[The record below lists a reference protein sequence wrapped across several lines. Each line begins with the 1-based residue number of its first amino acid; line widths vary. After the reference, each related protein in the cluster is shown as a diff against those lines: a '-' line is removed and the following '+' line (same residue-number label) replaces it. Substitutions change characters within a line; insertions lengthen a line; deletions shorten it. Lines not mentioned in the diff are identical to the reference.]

1 MKKAVITLGG
11 KQHIVTEGQ
20 ELIVDRIIT
29 DKKSFTVEP
38 LMAIDGD
45 KTSVG
50 APSVK
55 DAKVT
60 VEITDDEVKGE
71 KVLAIR
77 YKSKKRVHKIRG
89 HRQTQNKIVIKK
101 IALV

>member
-29 DKKSFTVEP
+29 DKKSLTLEP
-38 LMAIDGD
+38 LMIIEGE
-45 KTSVG
+45 KTIVG
-50 APSVK
+50 NPTVGS
-55 DAKVT
+55 AKVT
-60 VEITDDEVKGE
+60 IEIAEDEVKGE

-89 HRQTQNKIVIKK
+89 HRQTQNKVTIKK
-101 IALV
+101 ITA